1 MRPRRTAGTTAD
13 EPKTFRAP
21 KRKRRRTDRESN
33 TPPVVAPPMLEE
45 DSTQPPVIPPNL
57 SDTGNT
63 FDALSAARKRAQDRR
78 GSEDQ

>member
-1 MRPRRTAGTTAD
+1 
-13 EPKTFRAP
+13 
-21 KRKRRRTDRESN
+21 
-33 TPPVVAPPMLEE
+33 MLEE

-78 GSEDQ
+78 SSEDQ